1 MNELLNYIN
10 VNNIT
15 NDKNILNSY
24 ERKLLKT
31 FDFNEQDINISGV
44 LNFVWKKKTY
54 EVIISCDNNDKVN
67 RILYKLFD
75 SKDDAYAFY
84 ENIYKILFSEYGEK

>member
-54 EVIISCDNNDKVN
+54 EVIISCDIMIMV
-67 RILYKLFD
+67 
-75 SKDDAYAFY
+75 
-84 ENIYKILFSEYGEK
+84 GEIHG